1 MSQTQTTSN
10 SSAALVVAAARA
22 SRLRRVRAGLG
33 AALLATTSALWL
45 GACSKGPQ
53 THDATQQQAAAQ
65 QQGQPAADAA
75 PAPAAQGGAQSAEMT
90 ASPAPAPASAPS
102 RIVAVDAQAVS
113 PLGLTVR
120 VKQVEL
126 AADATVLSVSL
137 SLGGD
142 KTIFT
147 SLSAGDTYLRDEAGN
162 KIMIKAP
169 ADNPHLRVRKGET
182 LEGQLVFMGA
192 LPANARQVEWVIND
206 GHAPDDDSG
215 PGLKLNLP
223 LGAG

>member
-1 MSQTQTTSN
+1 MFQPIP
-10 SSAALVVAAARA
+10 SSAADRA
-22 SRLRRVRAGLG
+22 SSRLSRARAGLG

-65 QQGQPAADAA
+65 QQEQPAADAA
-75 PAPAAQGGAQSAEMT
+75 PAPVAQSGVQANEM
-90 ASPAPAPASAPS
+90 AAAPAPAPG

-147 SLSAGDTYLRDEAGN
+147 SLTAGETYLRDEAGN

-192 LPANARQVEWVIND
+192 LPANARQVEWVINE

-215 PGLKLNLP
+215 PGLTLNLP

>member
-1 MSQTQTTSN
+1 MTQPIP
-10 SSAALVVAAARA
+10 SSASSSVGRA

-53 THDATQQQAAAQ
+53 TQDATQQQAAAQ
-65 QQGQPAADAA
+65 QQNQPAADAA
-75 PAPAAQGGAQSAEMT
+75 PAAGGGMAAASSPAAT
-90 ASPAPAPASAPS
+90 HAPAPVSAPS

-126 AADATVLSVSL
+126 SADATVLSVSL

-147 SLSAGDTYLRDEAGN
+147 SLSAGETYLRDEAGN

-169 ADNPHLRVRKGET
+169 DDNPHLRVRKGET

-192 LPANARQVEWVIND
+192 LPANARQVEWVINE

-215 PGLKLNLP
+215 PGLKLNLS
-223 LGAG
+223 LGA

>member
-1 MSQTQTTSN
+1 MSQTQPSSN
-10 SSAALVVAAARA
+10 PSAALVAAAARA

-65 QQGQPAADAA
+65 QQGQLAADAA

-90 ASPAPAPASAPS
+90 ASPAPASAPS

>member
-1 MSQTQTTSN
+1 MSPTHPFSV
-10 SSAALVVAAARA
+10 SSASAAATRRA
-22 SRLRRVRAGLG
+22 SCLRRVRAGLG

-65 QQGQPAADAA
+65 QQGQPTADAVPAPVAQASAQANGMAAA
-75 PAPAAQGGAQSAEMT
+75 PAPAPG
-90 ASPAPAPASAPS
+90 

-126 AADATVLSVSL
+126 AADVTVLSVSL

-147 SLSAGDTYLRDEAGN
+147 SLSAGETYLRDEAGN

-192 LPANARQVEWVIND
+192 LPANTRQVEWVINE

-215 PGLKLNLP
+215 PGLKLDLP

>member
-1 MSQTQTTSN
+1 MTQAHP
-10 SSAALVVAAARA
+10 SSVAASIASVAATRRA
-22 SRLRRVRAGLG
+22 SYLRRVRAGLG

-53 THDATQQQAAAQ
+53 TQEVAPPQAAVQQQD
-65 QQGQPAADAA
+65 QPAADAA
-75 PAPAAQGGAQSAEMT
+75 PAQGDGMAA
-90 ASPAPAPASAPS
+90 APAPAAAPS

-126 AADATVLSVSL
+126 APDATVLSVSL

-162 KIMIKAP
+162 KILIKAP

-192 LPANARQVEWVIND
+192 LPASTRQVEWVIND